1 MKGKGSLIHDIRSS
15 LNGVICMGSLL
26 EETQLDEE
34 QADLLK
40 YMLLSAEKTLTLV
53 EEFHKSKVNDPVR
66 GDSSAVMDDGRNA
79 GGNTDRQRTSGS
91 QIHREDRFTVLIA
104 EDDAVSRLYLTTLL
118 KRQNWHI
125 DEACDGMEALELFE
139 KNKYQ
144 LILMDVSMPGVDGIQ
159 AVRQIRNID
168 REIPILAITAHGEGE
183 LQEDFIKAGMSDVL
197 RKPIHD
203 EFLLSKIK
211 SLCSV

>member
-1 MKGKGSLIHDIRSS
+1 MKGRGSIFHDMRSS

-26 EETQLDEE
+26 EETELTDE

-40 YMLLSAEKTLTLV
+40 YMLLSAEKTLTLIN
-53 EEFHKSKVNDPVR
+53 EFQKNKVSDDNPAENPGQVSKNNNIPENDV
-66 GDSSAVMDDGRNA
+66 SADKK
-79 GGNTDRQRTSGS
+79 TFS
-91 QIHREDRFTVLIA
+91 ILIA
-104 EDDAVSRLYLTTLL
+104 EDDSVSRLYLTTLL
-118 KRQNWHI
+118 KKQNWHI
-125 DEACDGMEALELFE
+125 DEACDGLEALDLFE
-139 KNKYQ
+139 KNSYQ

-159 AVRQIRNID
+159 AAQKIRSKNKD
-168 REIPILAITAHGEGE
+168 IPILAITAHGEGE

>member
-1 MKGKGSLIHDIRSS
+1 MKKGRGSIFHDIRSS

-26 EETQLDEE
+26 EETELTDEQL
-34 QADLLK
+34 DLLK
-40 YMLLSAEKTLTLV
+40 YMLLSADKTLTHIN
-53 EEFHKSKVNDPVR
+53 EFQKQKVSDDVSDDNT
-66 GDSSAVMDDGRNA
+66 GYSEALSSADNHIQEKELPSDKKPF
-79 GGNTDRQRTSGS
+79 S
-91 QIHREDRFTVLIA
+91 ILIA
-104 EDDAVSRLYLTTLL
+104 EDDDVSRLYLTTLL

-125 DEACDGMEALELFE
+125 DEACDGQEALDLF
-139 KNKYQ
+139 KNNSYQ

-159 AVRQIRNID
+159 AAQEIRSKNKN
-168 REIPILAITAHGEGE
+168 IPILAITAHGEGE

-203 EFLLSKIK
+203 KFLISKIK